1 MVFAKSSPK
10 YYGGWCV
17 GDFILEMKLD
27 FFLGNAVK
35 YLCRYKNKNGLE
47 DLRKMYTYLERVTHF
62 PKNWK
67 IFYPEADVALDKVT
81 DFAESLCFTEDEFF
95 ILVGICQYST
105 RGDCNELTNTITL
118 VKSLINTYISIN

>member
-1 MVFAKSSPK
+1 MALANFSPK

-47 DLRKMYTYLERVTHF
+47 DLRKMLTYLERVTHF
-62 PKNWK
+62 PKYWK
-67 IFYPEADVALDKVT
+67 IFYPEAGTDLGKVT
-81 DFAESLCFTEDEFF
+81 DFAESFHFVEDEFL
-95 ILVGICQYST
+95 LVAHICQYST
-105 RGDCNELTNTITL
+105 IGDVDELTSAITL
-118 VKSLINTYISIN
+118 AKKLINTYISTN